1 MLQVLSFTNMTRE
14 QNLSQKY
21 KDLKNQLMQIGLAI
35 PGTIHALYALC
46 GSPECECVKNKSKR
60 HGPYYRWHH
69 FAEKHKVTLGINET
83 DLQQFEMW
91 IKNREA
97 LEYILKQLLELG
109 AAHAEKYI
117 VANKR
122 LAEKLKKVSS
132 SKRGK

>member
-1 MLQVLSFTNMTRE
+1 MTLEQSF
-14 QNLSQKY
+14 SHKY
-21 KDLKNQLMQIGLAI
+21 NELKNQLMQVGLAI

-46 GSPECECVKNKSKR
+46 GSAACECVKNKDKR

-69 FAEKHKVTLGINET
+69 LAGKNKVTIGINKT

-97 LEYILKQLLELG
+97 LEYIVKQILELG
-109 AAHAEKYI
+109 ADHAERFIAAK
-117 VANKR
+117 KR
-122 LAEKLKKVSS
+122 PAEKLKKMSP

>member
-1 MLQVLSFTNMTRE
+1 MTPE
-14 QNLSQKY
+14 QSLSQKY
-21 KDLKNQLMQIGLAI
+21 NDLKNQLMQVGLAI

-46 GSPECECVKNKSKR
+46 GSSACECVKNKDKR

-69 FAEKHKVTLGINET
+69 WVGKNKVTLGINET

-97 LEYILKQLLELG
+97 LENILKQLLELG
-109 AAHAEKYI
+109 ADHAEKFI
-117 VANKR
+117 AAKKR
-122 LAEKLKKVSS
+122 PAEKLKKTSP